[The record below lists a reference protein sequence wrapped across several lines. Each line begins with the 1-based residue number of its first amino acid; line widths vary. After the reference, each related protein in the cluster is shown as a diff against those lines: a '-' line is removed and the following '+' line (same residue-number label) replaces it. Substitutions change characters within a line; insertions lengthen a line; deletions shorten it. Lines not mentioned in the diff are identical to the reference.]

1 MLLKSFAVLISELVV
16 LHQQVSRLSASL
28 RPGMTSLLKVANV
41 QIAFFK
47 LPLDYIRLSLMYVL
61 SWINAGLKRYVSS
74 IEQKCSLKHLPLIF
88 Q

>member
-16 LHQQVSRLSASL
+16 LQVSRLSASL

-47 LPLDYIRLSLMYVL
+47 LPLDYIRLFDVCIVMDKC
-61 SWINAGLKRYVSS
+61 WIEKICQQY
-74 IEQKCSLKHLPLIF
+74 
-88 Q
+88 